1 LRQFITSY
9 LIISQHSPVA
19 HLMSIDHC
27 YSLVHVTTIYTD
39 IWEVAVFVLGQ
50 GASYPGEGS
59 HGFTES
65 YQDHLEMVL

>member
-1 LRQFITSY
+1 MF
-9 LIISQHSPVA
+9 
-19 HLMSIDHC
+19 MEHC
-27 YSLVHVTTIYTD
+27 YSAVGVATIYLD

-50 GASYPGEGS
+50 GAGYPGEGS